1 MVVLS
6 PNSVFSHLASEER
19 IAKTIQAIEANGIS
33 AFVVEN
39 GDEARQRV
47 LDLLPE
53 GAEVFTT
60 GSRTLEAIG
69 LTSEINES
77 TRFQAVRPRLM
88 TLTLDRQKHERE
100 IRRLGAIPE
109 IVIGSVHAVTEQGQV
124 LIASASGSQLAS
136 YVFGAG
142 MVIWVVGTQ
151 KLVSDLDE
159 GMRRIEEYS
168 FRLEDA
174 RVREMYGRG
183 SFIGKI
189 LMVQREAIPGRI
201 TIVLVEENLGF

>member
-1 MVVLS
+1 MAILS
-6 PNSVFSHLASEER
+6 PNSVFSHPESEER
-19 IAKTIQAIEANGIS
+19 IAKNMQALAANGIS
-33 AFVVEN
+33 TMVVEN

-47 LDLLPE
+47 LDVLPE

-60 GSRTLEAIG
+60 GSRTLDAIG

-77 TRFQAVRPRLM
+77 SRFQAVRPRLM
-88 TLTLDRQKHERE
+88 TMTLDRQKYERE

-142 MVIWVVGTQ
+142 RVIWVVGTQ
-151 KLVSDLDE
+151 KLVSDLEE
-159 GMRRIEEYS
+159 GMCRIEEYS
-168 FRLEDA
+168 YRLEDA
-174 RVREMYGRG
+174 RVREMYGRA

-189 LMVQREAIPGRI
+189 LIVQREYIPGRT
-201 TIVLVEENLGF
+201 TIVLVKENLGF

>member
-6 PNSVFSHLASEER
+6 PSSVFSHLASKER
-19 IAKTIQAIEANGIS
+19 IAKTIQALEANGIS

-77 TRFQAVRPRLM
+77 PRFQTVRPRLM
-88 TLTLDRQKHERE
+88 TLDRQKHERE
-100 IRRLGAIPE
+100 RRHLGASPD

-142 MVIWVVGTQ
+142 RVIWVVGTQ

-174 RVREMYGRG
+174 RVHEIYGLG

-189 LMVQREAIPGRI
+189 LMVQREAMPGRI
-201 TIVLVEENLGF
+201 TIVLVKENLGF

>member
-1 MVVLS
+1 MVVIS
-6 PNSVFSHLASEER
+6 PNSVFSHLASKER
-19 IAKTIQAIEANGIS
+19 VAKTIQALEANGIA

-60 GSRTLEAIG
+60 ASRTLEAIG

-77 TRFQAVRPRLM
+77 PRFQAVRPRLM
-88 TLTLDRQKHERE
+88 TLDRQKHERE
-100 IRRLGAIPE
+100 RRRLGAIPD

-142 MVIWVVGTQ
+142 RVIWVVGTQ

-174 RVREMYGRG
+174 RVHEMYGQG

-189 LMVQREAIPGRI
+189 LMVQRETMPGRI
-201 TIVLVEENLGF
+201 TIVLVKENLGF